1 MTTMTATTTHEAP
14 VTESAVEADVK
25 INSLPDLIRL
35 GSMTTVQSVGWGE
48 KEGEAC
54 ALSCAGIA
62 AEQMGLI

>member
-1 MTTMTATTTHEAP
+1 MDTRTATTEAP

-25 INSLPDLIRL
+25 SNSLPDLIRL

-48 KEGEAC
+48 KGEAC
-54 ALSCAGIA
+54 AFAAAGIA